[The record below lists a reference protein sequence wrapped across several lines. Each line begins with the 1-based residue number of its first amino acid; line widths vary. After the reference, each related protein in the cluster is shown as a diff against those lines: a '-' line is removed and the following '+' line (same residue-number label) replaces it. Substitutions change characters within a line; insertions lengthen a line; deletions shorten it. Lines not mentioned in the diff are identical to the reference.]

1 MKNMVGKYSSLE
13 KFFESFYVSD
23 YDNEMWYGDKNVAKE
38 MKKEQLVNNLHFGLL
53 KLDLGDS
60 SLTRSPFR
68 LKNYEI

>member
-1 MKNMVGKYSSLE
+1 
-13 KFFESFYVSD
+13 
-23 YDNEMWYGDKNVAKE
+23 MWYGDKNIAKE

-60 SLTRSPFR
+60 LLTRSPFR